1 MSPRTPTQNE
11 ELRQQAQRQ
20 IRDAAFELF
29 AATGFVNTSV
39 RAIAE
44 EAGVSKGLIY
54 HYYDGK
60 DDILQAIFDDLAD
73 MGNRAMD
80 FPEHLSSSERLQ
92 RMLNMIFGYIKESTE
107 VLRLMISLALQPDA
121 VQKLKSSIDEYN
133 ERQVKILA
141 PLFKDLGY
149 ENPEV
154 EAHYLA
160 AKLDGITLGYIS
172 LGEDYP
178 LEMMKQKVMNDYV
191 SQL

>member
-11 ELRQQAQRQ
+11 EIRQQTSRQ

-29 AATGFVNTSV
+29 AATGFANTSV

-44 EAGVSKGLIY
+44 KAGVSKGLIY
-54 HYYDGK
+54 HYYEGK
-60 DDILQAIFDDLAD
+60 DDILQAIFDDLTD
-73 MGNRAMD
+73 LGNRAID
-80 FPEHLSSSERLQ
+80 FPDQLSSSERLQ

-107 VLRLMISLALQPDA
+107 VVRLMISLALQPDA
-121 VQKLKSSIDEYN
+121 VQKLKASIDEYN
-133 ERQVKILA
+133 EQQVRILA

-154 EAHYLA
+154 EAYYLA

-178 LEMMKQKVMNDYV
+178 FEMMKQKVLRDYV
-191 SQL
+191 KEI